1 MWEAVAC
8 PTEPMVRMVACGSHS
23 QGRAGS
29 PRPGASSVRLSS
41 VPGVCLCC
49 WACVCLA
56 GASAAL
62 VLLPCRA
69 QRRLQ
74 NLRVSELNHGVFS
87 PFKKKQYSFIG
98 NEFSVLLL
106 EYSEE

>member
-8 PTEPMVRMVACGSHS
+8 PTEPVAHMVARGSHS
-23 QGRAGS
+23 QGRAGP
-29 PRPGASSVRLSS
+29 PRPGVSVCTGRWPASSVRLSS
-41 VPGVCLCC
+41 VPVCLCC

-62 VLLPCRA
+62 VRLPCRA

-74 NLRVSELNHGVFS
+74 DLQVSELNHGVFLL
-87 PFKKKQYSFIG
+87 KKTVFVHWK
-98 NEFSVLLL
+98 
-106 EYSEE
+106 